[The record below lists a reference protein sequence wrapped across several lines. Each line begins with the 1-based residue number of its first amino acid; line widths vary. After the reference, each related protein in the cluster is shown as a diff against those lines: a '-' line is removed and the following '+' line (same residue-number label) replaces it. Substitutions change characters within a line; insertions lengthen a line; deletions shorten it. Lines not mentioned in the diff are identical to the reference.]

1 MKQRS
6 RFQAVRGATLGL
18 ALLALAFSLI
28 AGSATNPAQAGAVS
42 QPAPSRHDQLK
53 PPVDNLPPAAQR
65 NPFIPG
71 PAEPPFGADV
81 RVITDTTTL
90 AHNEPSISVNPANRN
105 NIVAGANDYREG
117 GSNAIHAYYYLSDD
131 GGQTW
136 SNGRLPGL
144 VALPEIQGDMAVAFG
159 PDNWVYYN
167 FLNFNRSGSNSQ
179 DGVWASASSDG
190 GHTWGNPVEVA
201 NGYTTYST
209 DKEYIAADNSNSA
222 YRGNIYSCFTDF
234 NTGSGTI
241 RISRS
246 TNHGQTWSSPANNI
260 GTDNDQGCDVTVG
273 PNGEVYVV
281 FSSYVPG
288 SGGIQMMHST
298 DGGVTFLGPARVS
311 TLSDIGNPPGGY
323 RASAFPVIAVNPSN
337 GNLHVVWP
345 DSRFDNKADIL
356 YSRSTNGGLSWSN
369 PIVLNDD
376 GSAHWQFM
384 PWVSVSPT
392 GAVGVS
398 WSDTRNDPVNR
409 NYDEYYVQSNDDGLT
424 WTRNYRVST
433 VTSPPPTINGNF
445 IGDYTGLALDD
456 LYVHPIW
463 TDAREG
469 NTVIY
474 TNRALISDFSGGN
487 TPTPTPTA
495 AATNTP
501 TPTDT
506 PLPTNTP
513 APTNTPTA
521 TNTSLPTSTPTATN
535 TPAPTSTPTPAPA
548 TSTPTTVPATSTPTQ
563 APPSPTPTDCHNPF
577 VDING
582 NIFYRAIHYLF
593 CNGITQGVD
602 SNHFQPA
609 GIATRAQLAK
619 LVVLGFGVP
628 FYTPTGNPDFTDVSP
643 NYFAYLF
650 IESGFHNGILSGF
663 DQAGCTAHNATYPC
677 YLPNIPITRAQL
689 TKLVVNAA
697 HYPLI
702 TPTSG
707 PSFTDVPP
715 SNVFYVSIETAHAH
729 NVINGYPDGTFRPNN
744 NIRRD
749 EMAQI
754 VYEGLMNP

>member
-1 MKQRS
+1 
-6 RFQAVRGATLGL
+6 VLGL
-18 ALLALAFSLI
+18 TLLALAFSLV
-28 AGSATNPAQAGAVS
+28 AGGATDATRAGAVS
-42 QPAPSRHDQLK
+42 QPLLSKHQQLK
-53 PPVDNLPPAAQR
+53 PPADNLPPAAHA
-65 NPFIPG
+65 NPFRPG
-71 PAEPPFGADV
+71 PVEPPFGADV

-105 NIVAGANDYREG
+105 NIVAGSNDYREG

-144 VALPEIQGDMAVAFG
+144 VPLPEIQGDMAVAFG

-167 FLNFNRSGSNSQ
+167 FLNFNRNTSDPQ

-190 GHTWGNPVEVA
+190 GHTWGNPVEIA
-201 NGYTTYST
+201 NGYTTYNT
-209 DKEYIAADNSNSA
+209 DKEYIAADNSSSA
-222 YRGNIYSCFTDF
+222 YRGNVYSCFTDF

-288 SGGIQMMHST
+288 SGGILMMHST

-311 TLSDIGNPPGGY
+311 TLSEMVSPPGGY
-323 RASAFPVIAVNPSN
+323 RASSFPSIAVNPTN
-337 GNLHVVWP
+337 GDLHAVWP
-345 DSRFDNKADIL
+345 DSRFDGKADIL
-356 YSRSTNGGLSWSN
+356 YSRSTDGGLTWSN

-376 GSAHWQFM
+376 GTAHWQFM
-384 PWVSVSPT
+384 PWVSVSPG

-398 WSDTRNDPVNR
+398 WNDTRNDPANR
-409 NYDEYYVQSNDDGLT
+409 NYDEYYAQSNDDGLT

-456 LYVHPIW
+456 LYIHPIW

-474 TNRALISDFSGGN
+474 TNRALISDFTGG
-487 TPTPTPTA
+487 TPTPTVTGTPPTA
-495 AATNTP
+495 
-501 TPTDT
+501 
-506 PLPTNTP
+506 
-513 APTNTPTA
+513 
-521 TNTSLPTSTPTATN
+521 TPTATN
-535 TPAPTSTPTPAPA
+535 TPAPTNTLAPTNTATNTPLPTVTIVPATNTPTNVPA
-548 TSTPTTVPATSTPTQ
+548 TDTPTSVPATSTPTQ
-563 APPSPTPTDCHNPF
+563 TPPSPTPTDCPNPF

-593 CNGITQGVD
+593 CQGITQGE
-602 SNHFQPA
+602 SPTHYNPS

-628 FYTPTGNPDFTDVSP
+628 FYNT
-643 NYFAYLF
+643 
-650 IESGFHNGILSGF
+650 H
-663 DQAGCTAHNATYPC
+663 
-677 YLPNIPITRAQL
+677 
-689 TKLVVNAA
+689 
-697 HYPLI
+697 
-702 TPTSG
+702 
-707 PSFTDVPP
+707 
-715 SNVFYVSIETAHAH
+715 
-729 NVINGYPDGTFRPNN
+729 
-744 NIRRD
+744 
-749 EMAQI
+749 
-754 VYEGLMNP
+754 